1 MGKTIAVTSGKGGTG
16 KSTVSVGLALGFA
29 SFKKSVL
36 LIDMDE
42 GLRCLDLM
50 LGIDKELVFDLSD
63 ALAGRDW
70 KDAVYSAPAN
80 EFISLIPAPNKL
92 GSIPKQAFS
101 SLLEEIYPEY
111 DVIILDF
118 PAGIDFE
125 LYTCLPRDTQFIA
138 VCSPDPVSVRDAA
151 IVCNNLPNV
160 SHPPVLILN
169 KFVRETMRCGIHNNI
184 DDIIDASGF
193 RLLGVVPEDT
203 ELLFLSVRHKLKHR
217 KRVFKAFARIAG
229 RLNGERIPLPKFKK
243 I

>member
-29 SFKKSVL
+29 SLEKNVL

-63 ALAGRDW
+63 ALSGRDW
-70 KDAVYSAPAN
+70 KDAVYHAPN
-80 EFISLIPAPNKL
+80 NSLVSLIPAPNQL
-92 GSIPKQAFS
+92 GSIPQQAFA
-101 SLLEEIYPEY
+101 SLLEEISPEY

-118 PAGIDFE
+118 PAGIDFG

-138 VCSPDPVSVRDAA
+138 VCSPDPVSVRDASV
-151 IVCNNLPNV
+151 VCNNLPNTRIA
-160 SHPPVLILN
+160 PVLILN
-169 KFVRETMRCGIHNNI
+169 KFVRETMRGGIHSNI

-203 ELLFLSVRHKLKHR
+203 ELLFLSVRHKLKQR
-217 KRVFKAFARIAG
+217 KRVFKSFARIAR